1 MTTYVNDIP
10 GRYRDYPISASFNDD
25 AIGLALPIG
34 ESETA
39 VLFKQTY
46 TTIEQAKANLKNLL
60 LTSPGERIMHPT
72 LGSGLNRLLFE
83 LVTDE
88 ETLRATVD
96 EIVDESI
103 ATWLPYISVNELTTT
118 WDANNN
124 KINITILLS
133 LKSDPTV
140 RDTLFISISSGE
152 L

>member
-1 MTTYVNDIP
+1 
-10 GRYRDYPISASFNDD
+10 
-25 AIGLALPIG
+25 
-34 ESETA
+34 
-39 VLFKQTY
+39 
-46 TTIEQAKANLKNLL
+46 
-60 LTSPGERIMHPT
+60 MHPT